1 MPESCPTLTVFAGEV
16 AAGGGDV
23 IIPTVN
29 TKLAMSKHVV
39 FAIGSHF

>member
-1 MPESCPTLTVFAGEV
+1 MPKSCPTLTVFAGKV

-29 TKLAMSKHVV
+29 TKFAVSKHVV
-39 FAIGSHF
+39 FAKRSHF